1 MAPNIIESNLENVS
15 VIVLTIATIHQSL
28 QINSYSSS
36 MRITFYWVSS
46 QYLNVAIAVNSDK
59 QEMDG
64 VNTALVK
71 YWWDGEMECLKAA
84 AHVAPLC

>member
-59 QEMDG
+59 EEMDA
-64 VNTALVK
+64 VNIFLPLKTQSSCQIL
-71 YWWDGEMECLKAA
+71 GEM
-84 AHVAPLC
+84 VRWNV